1 MSLKIEKV
9 NPDIFFRDLS
19 SWTKVKSWAEWALD
33 PWLDAKQQEGLLE
46 SILSLA
52 KSEMMKELKKEVENE
67 A

>member
-1 MSLKIEKV
+1 M
-9 NPDIFFRDLS
+9 D
-19 SWTKVKSWAEWALD
+19 KVKSWAEWALD

>member
-19 SWTKVKSWAEWALD
+19 SWTKVKSCAEWALD